1 MKIESNIF
9 LLPGAFFLLVAFIY
23 GWLTDFSEMVGFPAI
38 LLTAGLALMVGIY
51 FKMLERRHGARPE
64 DRHDAE
70 IEELSGDQG
79 FYAPWSWWP
88 LVLAAGAALSF
99 VSLAVGWWLM
109 VPAAIVGLV
118 GLVGWVMEFS
128 TGRFAH

>member
-9 LLPGAFFLLVAFIY
+9 LLPGAFFLLVAVIY
-23 GWLTDFSEMVGFPAI
+23 GWLTDFQEWVGFPAI
-38 LLTAGLALMVGIY
+38 LLTAGLAFMVGIY
-51 FKMLERRHGARPE
+51 FKMLERRHGRRPE
-64 DRHDAE
+64 DRDDAE

-79 FYAPWSWWP
+79 LYAPWSWWP
-88 LVLAAGAALSF
+88 LVLALGGAIGF
-99 VSLAVGWWLM
+99 VALAVGWWLM
-109 VPAAIVGLV
+109 VPAAMVGTV